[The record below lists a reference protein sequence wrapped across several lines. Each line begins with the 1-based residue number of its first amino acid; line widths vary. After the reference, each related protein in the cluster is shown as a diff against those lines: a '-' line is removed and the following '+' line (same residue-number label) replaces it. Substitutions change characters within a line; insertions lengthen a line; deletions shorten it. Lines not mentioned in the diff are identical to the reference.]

1 MTRAGEPHG
10 ELESAAQPQRHLH
23 AVATDSDSDAP
34 AADTRAAHL
43 ARASELIGLEVLATR
58 KRGREPGRSFVDMT
72 IRDHHGIV
80 RIVTLPTEHLLGRR
94 LVFALIVG
102 VQHVPPDAWTRTER
116 RDVADALLRGAV
128 DGDLLELVAVAA

>member
-1 MTRAGEPHG
+1 MTA
-10 ELESAAQPQRHLH
+10 LTNQASTAARHLH
-23 AVATDSDSDAP
+23 AVASDPSDAPAAP
-34 AADTRAAHL
+34 AADTRAANL
-43 ARASELIGLEVLATR
+43 KRASELIGLEVLATR